1 MCQSG
6 CNQTRG
12 GAQGVCRNHQGLV
25 LVLYGKMKTEDE
37 NSADPKVHSEHL
49 QQQLAELIHHAR
61 ADIERVTEPRFQALL
76 ETTAEVLTGLKTAYR
91 HYGEKHE
98 AAWRDK

>member
-1 MCQSG
+1 
-6 CNQTRG
+6 
-12 GAQGVCRNHQGLV
+12 
-25 LVLYGKMKTEDE
+25 MKTQDE
-37 NSADPKVHSEHL
+37 NSADPKTHSEHI
-49 QQQLAELIHHAR
+49 QQQLAELIDHAR
-61 ADIERVTEPRFQALL
+61 ADIGRVTEPRFQALL